1 MRPCSEASVDVAN
14 AVRRITVVIVTALDG
29 RDYDRVMDRS
39 GLVLDTRGRLAARR
53 PPSARARVA
62 RL

>member
-14 AVRRITVVIVTALDG
+14 AVRRITAVIVTALDG
-29 RDYDRVMDRS
+29 GDYDRLLDRA

-53 PPSARARVA
+53 APSARARVA
-62 RL
+62 PL